1 MHSLEFSLQVLVDL
15 KGVPHV
21 VLVHELVGDLQ
32 GHQELGGVGLSLQ
45 IWQSAEQPVQN
56 VLQRT
61 FLSMHN
67 VTAIVGIEITGVA
80 QHLEEAADALL
91 SLLLGLFLHVNG
103 FVCPIEVGEDAIHE
117 LKELKRCLVIELY
130 HRQVAHERRTIE
142 TIHDQ
147 FDLLCVQVGRLAEDL
162 AGSGASTS
170 ERLTLSC
177 YTMQNNHQ

>member
-1 MHSLEFSLQVLVDL
+1 
-15 KGVPHV
+15 
-21 VLVHELVGDLQ
+21 
-32 GHQELGGVGLSLQ
+32 
-45 IWQSAEQPVQN
+45 
-56 VLQRT
+56 
-61 FLSMHN
+61 MHN

-103 FVCPIEVGEDAIHE
+103 FVCPIEVSEYAIHE
-117 LKELKRCLVIELY
+117 LKELKRCLVIEFY

-147 FDLLCVQVGRLAEDL
+147 FDLLSVQVGRLAEDL
-162 AGSGASTS
+162 AGSGTGTS